1 MKQILCFGDSN
12 TYGLIPGTTNQRY
25 GWGTRWTSIL
35 DDKVRTKGYRV
46 IEEGL
51 CGRTTV
57 FDDPFRT
64 ERRGTEM
71 LPAILESHRP
81 VDTIVLMLG
90 TNDCKSVY
98 SATPEVIGQ
107 GIEQLLDQINTV
119 NPDAKILLVSP
130 IYLGERIWEEDFD
143 PEFDKNSIE
152 ETLKPVY
159 GDNIDPEDLVV
170 EGGVVDSE
178 ETTEDADKEDAA
190 DTDETS
196 DDTKDAETTEEP
208 EETEAAEDAE

>member
-12 TYGLIPGTTNQRY
+12 TYGLIPGTANQRY

-57 FDDPFRT
+57 FDDPFCT

-130 IYLGERIWEEDFD
+130 IYLGERILIR
-143 PEFDKNSIE
+143 NSIRI
-152 ETLKPVY
+152 LSKCHAICP
-159 GDNIDPEDLVV
+159 GCMRK
-170 EGGVVDSE
+170 S
-178 ETTEDADKEDAA
+178 
-190 DTDETS
+190 
-196 DDTKDAETTEEP
+196 P
-208 EETEAAEDAE
+208 EEEIFLIFRLQNLPDREKPIRSIWMNWDIADLQMQFMKSLQDEA

>member
-12 TYGLIPGTTNQRY
+12 TYGLIPGTANQRY

-119 NPDAKILLVSP
+119 NPDAKILLVST
-130 IYLGERIWEEDFD
+130 IYLGERILIR
-143 PEFDKNSIE
+143 NSIRILLNDRASHSRYFSDE
-152 ETLKPVY
+152 L
-159 GDNIDPEDLVV
+159 
-170 EGGVVDSE
+170 
-178 ETTEDADKEDAA
+178 DAQFFC
-190 DTDETS
+190 
-196 DDTKDAETTEEP
+196 
-208 EETEAAEDAE
+208 

>member
-12 TYGLIPGTTNQRY
+12 TYGLIPGTANQRY

-130 IYLGERIWEEDFD
+130 IYIGERILIR
-143 PEFDKNSIE
+143 NSIRILSKYHGICPGCMRKSLE
-152 ETLKPVY
+152 EEIFLIFRLQNLPDREKPIRSIWMNW
-159 GDNIDPEDLVV
+159 DIADLQMQFMK
-170 EGGVVDSE
+170 SLQ
-178 ETTEDADKEDAA
+178 
-190 DTDETS
+190 DE
-196 DDTKDAETTEEP
+196 A
-208 EETEAAEDAE
+208 

>member
-90 TNDCKSVY
+90 TN
-98 SATPEVIGQ
+98 
-107 GIEQLLDQINTV
+107 
-119 NPDAKILLVSP
+119 
-130 IYLGERIWEEDFD
+130 
-143 PEFDKNSIE
+143 SIE
-152 ETLKPVY
+152 VSWNLPRVY
-159 GDNIDPEDLVV
+159 EKIARRRNISYLPA
-170 EGGVVDSE
+170 SE
-178 ETTEDADKEDAA
+178 FARPGEADQEHLDELGHSRLADAIYEKLAG
-190 DTDETS
+190 
-196 DDTKDAETTEEP
+196 
-208 EETEAAEDAE
+208 

>member
-143 PEFDKNSIE
+143 PEFYKNSIE
-152 ETLKPVY
+152 VSWNLPRVY
-159 GDNIDPEDLVV
+159 EKIARRRNISYLPA
-170 EGGVVDSE
+170 SE
-178 ETTEDADKEDAA
+178 FARPGEADQEHLDELGHSRLADAIYEKLAG
-190 DTDETS
+190 
-196 DDTKDAETTEEP
+196 
-208 EETEAAEDAE
+208 

>member
-1 MKQILCFGDSN
+1 MGYPLDQH
-12 TYGLIPGTTNQRY
+12 
-25 GWGTRWTSIL
+25 L

-152 ETLKPVY
+152 VSWNLPGCMRK
-159 GDNIDPEDLVV
+159 
-170 EGGVVDSE
+170 S
-178 ETTEDADKEDAA
+178 
-190 DTDETS
+190 
-196 DDTKDAETTEEP
+196 P
-208 EETEAAEDAE
+208 EEEIFLIFRLQNLPDREKPIRSIWMNWDIADLQMQFMKSLQDEA

>member
-12 TYGLIPGTTNQRY
+12 TYGLIPGTANQRY

-130 IYLGERIWEEDFD
+130 IYIGERILIR
-143 PEFDKNSIE
+143 NSIRILSKYHGICPGCMRKSLE
-152 ETLKPVY
+152 EEIFLIFRLQNLP
-159 GDNIDPEDLVV
+159 DREMPIRSIWMNWDIADLQMQFMK
-170 EGGVVDSE
+170 SLQ
-178 ETTEDADKEDAA
+178 
-190 DTDETS
+190 DE
-196 DDTKDAETTEEP
+196 A
-208 EETEAAEDAE
+208 

>member
-1 MKQILCFGDSN
+1 MFRRLQYITSD
-12 TYGLIPGTTNQRY
+12 QRY
-25 GWGTRWTSIL
+25 GWGIRWTSIL
-35 DDKVRTKGYRV
+35 DDKVSAKGYRV

-107 GIEQLLDQINTV
+107 GIEQLLDQIKAVIRMLKYCWYLPSTLERESGKRILIRNSIR
-119 NPDAKILLVSP
+119 ILLKCHGICP
-130 IYLGERIWEEDFD
+130 GCMRKL
-143 PEFDKNSIE
+143 
-152 ETLKPVY
+152 
-159 GDNIDPEDLVV
+159 
-170 EGGVVDSE
+170 
-178 ETTEDADKEDAA
+178 
-190 DTDETS
+190 
-196 DDTKDAETTEEP
+196 P
-208 EETEAAEDAE
+208 EEEMFHTFRLQNLPSLMKQIRSIWINWEIADLQMQFMKSLQYDA

>member
-190 DTDETS
+190 DTDEAS

>member
-98 SATPEVIGQ
+98 SATPEVIRGLA
-107 GIEQLLDQINTV
+107 GYVEAAVDGDVICAIGDEARIE
-119 NPDAKILLVSP
+119 DAK
-130 IYLGERIWEEDFD
+130 DAF
-143 PEFDKNSIE
+143 
-152 ETLKPVY
+152 
-159 GDNIDPEDLVV
+159 
-170 EGGVVDSE
+170 
-178 ETTEDADKEDAA
+178 TEVK
-190 DTDETS
+190 S
-196 DDTKDAETTEEP
+196 VF
-208 EETEAAEDAE
+208 

>member
-152 ETLKPVY
+152 VSWNLPRVY
-159 GDNIDPEDLVV
+159 KQPPLAMIPIKILIIFCVPA
-170 EGGVVDSE
+170 SE
-178 ETTEDADKEDAA
+178 FARPGEADQEHLDELGHSRLADAIYEKLAG
-190 DTDETS
+190 
-196 DDTKDAETTEEP
+196 
-208 EETEAAEDAE
+208 

>member
-130 IYLGERIWEEDFD
+130 IYIGERILIR
-143 PEFDKNSIE
+143 NSIRI
-152 ETLKPVY
+152 LSKYHGICP
-159 GDNIDPEDLVV
+159 GCMRK
-170 EGGVVDSE
+170 S
-178 ETTEDADKEDAA
+178 
-190 DTDETS
+190 
-196 DDTKDAETTEEP
+196 P
-208 EETEAAEDAE
+208 EEEIFLIFRLQNLLDREKPIRSIWMNWDIADLQMQFMKSLQDEA

>member
-119 NPDAKILLVSP
+119 NPKYYWYLQSTLGRESGKRIL
-130 IYLGERIWEEDFD
+130 IR
-143 PEFDKNSIE
+143 NSIRI
-152 ETLKPVY
+152 LSKYHGICP
-159 GDNIDPEDLVV
+159 GCMRK
-170 EGGVVDSE
+170 S
-178 ETTEDADKEDAA
+178 
-190 DTDETS
+190 
-196 DDTKDAETTEEP
+196 P
-208 EETEAAEDAE
+208 EEEIFLIFRLQNLPDREKPIRSIWMNWDIADLQMQFMKSLQDEA

>member
-35 DDKVRTKGYRV
+35 DEKVRTKGYRV

-130 IYLGERIWEEDFD
+130 IYLGERILIR
-143 PEFDKNSIE
+143 NSIRI
-152 ETLKPVY
+152 LSKYHGICP
-159 GDNIDPEDLVV
+159 GCMRK
-170 EGGVVDSE
+170 S
-178 ETTEDADKEDAA
+178 
-190 DTDETS
+190 
-196 DDTKDAETTEEP
+196 P
-208 EETEAAEDAE
+208 EEEIFLIFRLQNLPDREKPIRSIWMNWDIADLQMQFMKSLQDEA

>member
-57 FDDPFRT
+57 FDNPFRT

-130 IYLGERIWEEDFD
+130 IYLGERILIR
-143 PEFDKNSIE
+143 NSIRI
-152 ETLKPVY
+152 LSKYHGICP
-159 GDNIDPEDLVV
+159 GCMRK
-170 EGGVVDSE
+170 S
-178 ETTEDADKEDAA
+178 
-190 DTDETS
+190 
-196 DDTKDAETTEEP
+196 P
-208 EETEAAEDAE
+208 EEEIFLIFRLQNLPDREKPIRSIWMNWDIADLQMQFMKSLQDEA

>member
-81 VDTIVLMLG
+81 VDIIVLMLG

-107 GIEQLLDQINTV
+107 GIEQL
-119 NPDAKILLVSP
+119 S
-130 IYLGERIWEEDFD
+130 
-143 PEFDKNSIE
+143 
-152 ETLKPVY
+152 
-159 GDNIDPEDLVV
+159 
-170 EGGVVDSE
+170 GVVQSTAASSE
-178 ETTEDADKEDAA
+178 ENTAISINLSEGADKMNERVNRF
-190 DTDETS
+190 
-196 DDTKDAETTEEP
+196 KLF
-208 EETEAAEDAE
+208 

>member
-130 IYLGERIWEEDFD
+130 IYLGERILIR
-143 PEFDKNSIE
+143 NSIRI
-152 ETLKPVY
+152 LSKYHGICP
-159 GDNIDPEDLVV
+159 GCMRKL
-170 EGGVVDSE
+170 
-178 ETTEDADKEDAA
+178 
-190 DTDETS
+190 
-196 DDTKDAETTEEP
+196 P
-208 EETEAAEDAE
+208 EEEIFLTFRLRNLPGLVKQIRSIWMS

>member
-1 MKQILCFGDSN
+1 MGSIVCFGDSN

-107 GIEQLLDQINTV
+107 GIEQL
-119 NPDAKILLVSP
+119 S
-130 IYLGERIWEEDFD
+130 
-143 PEFDKNSIE
+143 
-152 ETLKPVY
+152 
-159 GDNIDPEDLVV
+159 
-170 EGGVVDSE
+170 GVVQSTAASSE
-178 ETTEDADKEDAA
+178 ENTAISINLSEGADKMNERVNRF
-190 DTDETS
+190 
-196 DDTKDAETTEEP
+196 KLF
-208 EETEAAEDAE
+208 

>member
-71 LPAILESHRP
+71 LPA
-81 VDTIVLMLG
+81 
-90 TNDCKSVY
+90 N

-152 ETLKPVY
+152 VSCNLPRVY
-159 GDNIDPEDLVV
+159 EKIARRRNISYLL
-170 EGGVVDSE
+170 GHSRLA
-178 ETTEDADKEDAA
+178 DAIYEKLAG
-190 DTDETS
+190 
-196 DDTKDAETTEEP
+196 
-208 EETEAAEDAE
+208 

>member
-57 FDDPFRT
+57 FDDPFCT

-130 IYLGERIWEEDFD
+130 IYLGERILIR
-143 PEFDKNSIE
+143 NSIRILSKYHGICPGCMRKSLE
-152 ETLKPVY
+152 EEIFLIFRLQNLPDREKPIRSIWMNW
-159 GDNIDPEDLVV
+159 DIADLQMQFMK
-170 EGGVVDSE
+170 SLQ
-178 ETTEDADKEDAA
+178 
-190 DTDETS
+190 DE
-196 DDTKDAETTEEP
+196 A
-208 EETEAAEDAE
+208 

>member
-71 LPAILESHRP
+71 LPAILESHSSIIH
-81 VDTIVLMLG
+81 DLLELG
-90 TNDCKSVY
+90 TFTLYYLYTTTKSC
-98 SATPEVIGQ
+98 
-107 GIEQLLDQINTV
+107 
-119 NPDAKILLVSP
+119 
-130 IYLGERIWEEDFD
+130 YLGTRR
-143 PEFDKNSIE
+143 
-152 ETLKPVY
+152 Y
-159 GDNIDPEDLVV
+159 Q
-170 EGGVVDSE
+170 GGIAMSFFLYPNGLLSKK
-178 ETTEDADKEDAA
+178 AIIHRRGIPAM
-190 DTDETS
+190 
-196 DDTKDAETTEEP
+196 
-208 EETEAAEDAE
+208 

>member
-12 TYGLIPGTTNQRY
+12 TYGLIPGTANQRY

-57 FDDPFRT
+57 FDDPFCT

-130 IYLGERIWEEDFD
+130 IYLGERILIR
-143 PEFDKNSIE
+143 NSIRILSKYHGICPGCMRKSLE
-152 ETLKPVY
+152 EEIFLIFRLQNLPDREKPIRSIWMNW
-159 GDNIDPEDLVV
+159 DIADLQMQFMK
-170 EGGVVDSE
+170 SLQ
-178 ETTEDADKEDAA
+178 
-190 DTDETS
+190 DE
-196 DDTKDAETTEEP
+196 A
-208 EETEAAEDAE
+208 

>member
-57 FDDPFRT
+57 FDDPFCT

-130 IYLGERIWEEDFD
+130 IYLGERILIR
-143 PEFDKNSIE
+143 NSIRI
-152 ETLKPVY
+152 LSKCHAICP
-159 GDNIDPEDLVV
+159 GCMRK
-170 EGGVVDSE
+170 S
-178 ETTEDADKEDAA
+178 
-190 DTDETS
+190 
-196 DDTKDAETTEEP
+196 P
-208 EETEAAEDAE
+208 EEEIFLIFRLQNLPDREKPIRSIWMNWDIADLQMQFMKSLQDEA

>member
-12 TYGLIPGTTNQRY
+12 TYGLIPGTANQRY

-35 DDKVRTKGYRV
+35 DDKVRTKGYRI

-81 VDTIVLMLG
+81 VDIIVLMLG

-130 IYLGERIWEEDFD
+130 IYIGERILIR
-143 PEFDKNSIE
+143 NSIRI
-152 ETLKPVY
+152 LSKY
-159 GDNIDPEDLVV
+159 HGICLGCMRKSPEGEIFRTFRLRNLPGLVKQIRSIWMRWGIADLQMQFMKSLQ
-170 EGGVVDSE
+170 D
-178 ETTEDADKEDAA
+178 DA
-190 DTDETS
+190 
-196 DDTKDAETTEEP
+196 
-208 EETEAAEDAE
+208 

>member
-81 VDTIVLMLG
+81 VDIIVLMLG

-130 IYLGERIWEEDFD
+130 IYLGERILIR
-143 PEFDKNSIE
+143 NSIRILSKYHGICLGCMRKSPE
-152 ETLKPVY
+152 GEIFIIFRLQELPDREKPIRSIWMNW
-159 GDNIDPEDLVV
+159 DIADLQLQFMK
-170 EGGVVDSE
+170 SLQ
-178 ETTEDADKEDAA
+178 
-190 DTDETS
+190 DE
-196 DDTKDAETTEEP
+196 A
-208 EETEAAEDAE
+208 

>member
-12 TYGLIPGTTNQRY
+12 TYGLIPGTANQRY

-130 IYLGERIWEEDFD
+130 IYLGERILIR
-143 PEFDKNSIE
+143 NSIRI
-152 ETLKPVY
+152 LSKYHGICP
-159 GDNIDPEDLVV
+159 GCMRK
-170 EGGVVDSE
+170 S
-178 ETTEDADKEDAA
+178 
-190 DTDETS
+190 
-196 DDTKDAETTEEP
+196 P
-208 EETEAAEDAE
+208 EEEIFLIFRLQNLPDREKPIRSIWMNWDIADLQMQFMKSLQDEA

>member
-130 IYLGERIWEEDFD
+130 IYLGERIWEE
-143 PEFDKNSIE
+143 NSIRI
-152 ETLKPVY
+152 LSKYHGICP
-159 GDNIDPEDLVV
+159 GCMRK
-170 EGGVVDSE
+170 S
-178 ETTEDADKEDAA
+178 
-190 DTDETS
+190 
-196 DDTKDAETTEEP
+196 P
-208 EETEAAEDAE
+208 EEEIFLIFRLQNLPDREKPIRSIWMNWDIADLQMQFMKSLQDEA

>member
-57 FDDPFRT
+57 FDNPFRT

-130 IYLGERIWEEDFD
+130 IYLGERILIR
-143 PEFDKNSIE
+143 NSIRI
-152 ETLKPVY
+152 LSKYHGICP
-159 GDNIDPEDLVV
+159 GCMRK
-170 EGGVVDSE
+170 S
-178 ETTEDADKEDAA
+178 
-190 DTDETS
+190 
-196 DDTKDAETTEEP
+196 P
-208 EETEAAEDAE
+208 EEEIFLTFRLRNLPGLVKQIRSIWMSWDIADLQMQFMKSLQDEA